1 MPRADTSPALL
12 LVTASVLAA
21 VAETSFLVG
30 VLAAGDALFY
40 YIIFAVAIVLLLL
53 AAARAAHTE
62 HSRQAA
68 ALGAAASTPAVG
80 FIVVTYG
87 YSQAHSLDA
96 HPVGW
101 VAMLLAAFL
110 YLGCAAVAAVLAPLK
125 LRAGV
130 GVVLGTMFWVATSL
144 LMGFYVLVFLSGG
157 GFE

>member
-110 YLGCAAVAAVLAPLK
+110 YLGCAAVLAPLK